1 MASIGMTQGFE
12 IVLICPIIYKVGEQ
26 GTVMGVLTRKRLI
39 WFVSAGLVLSAL
51 SLGQEDEF
59 TRRRQAMVKNHLAS
73 RDIKDPEVLKAM
85 SIVPRHLFMSET
97 YRHLAYADHPLP
109 IGDGQTISQPYIVAL
124 MTQLLEVGP
133 GDRILE
139 IGTGSGYQAAVLAQ
153 LGAEV
158 YSIEIIQELADRAA
172 GTLSRLGY
180 DKIHVKWG
188 DGALGWEQEAP
199 FDAVII
205 TCASDEIPPAL
216 FSQIRE
222 GGRIVLPLGNPQTYQ
237 TLSVIQKKNGKPV
250 TQKVS
255 HVRFVPM
262 TSRKR

>member
-1 MASIGMTQGFE
+1 MIVRTQKR
-12 IVLICPIIYKVGEQ
+12 IV
-26 GTVMGVLTRKRLI
+26 
-39 WFVSAGLVLSAL
+39 WFVSLGLFLGVCPVG
-51 SLGQEDEF
+51 GQEDEF
-59 TRRRQAMVKNHLAS
+59 TRQRQVMVDRHLAS
-73 RDIKDPEVLKAM
+73 RDITDPQVLRAM

-124 MTQLLEVGP
+124 MTQLLEVQP
-133 GDRILE
+133 KEKILE

-158 YSIEIIQELADRAA
+158 YTIEIIQELADRAS
-172 GTLSRLGY
+172 GTLARLGY
-180 DKIHVKWG
+180 DSIHVKWG
-188 DGALGWEQEAP
+188 DGNLGWEQEAP

-205 TCASDEIPPAL
+205 TCASSTIPPAL
-216 FSQIRE
+216 FHQVRE

-237 TLSVIQKKNGKPV
+237 TLCVIRKQKGKPV

-255 HVRFVPM
+255 SVRFVPM